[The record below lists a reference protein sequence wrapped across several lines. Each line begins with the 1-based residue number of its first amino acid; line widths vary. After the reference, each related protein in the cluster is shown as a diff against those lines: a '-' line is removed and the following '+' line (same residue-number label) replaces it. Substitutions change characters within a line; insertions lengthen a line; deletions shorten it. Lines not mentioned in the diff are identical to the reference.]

1 MMQWMLLCGWNNSD
15 TNIIMEVNRMI
26 NVKIDETTL
35 LDLFMDRVEYW
46 TSDDDVLELYQN
58 YIEELINCGCFENSE
73 LDINL
78 FIDNLY
84 VNDTTIM
91 DIGMLDDNGIEV
103 GDSEKV
109 LAKNE
114 DKDLYLVSNY

>member
-1 MMQWMLLCGWNNSD
+1 
-15 TNIIMEVNRMI
+15 MI

-35 LDLFMDRVEYW
+35 LNLFMDRLEYW
-46 TSDDDVLELYQN
+46 TSDDDVLELYEDYLKN
-58 YIEELINCGCFENSE
+58 LIDCGCFEDSE

-78 FIDNLY
+78 IIDNLY
-84 VNDTTIM
+84 INDTTIM
-91 DIGMLDDNGIEV
+91 DKEMLDDNGIEV
-103 GDSEKV
+103 DDSEKV

>member
-1 MMQWMLLCGWNNSD
+1 
-15 TNIIMEVNRMI
+15 MI

-58 YIEELINCGCFENSE
+58 YIEELINCGCFEGVE
-73 LDINL
+73 LDVNM
-78 FIDNLY
+78 FVDNLY
-84 VNDTTIM
+84 INDTTIM
-91 DIGMLDDNGIEV
+91 DREMLDDNDIEID
-103 GDSEKV
+103 DSEKV
-109 LAKNE
+109 FAKNE